1 MGVLGNLLS
10 EKGKF
15 GVGEN
20 WLKNGKG
27 LPYEKVGKKEEKNE
41 KRENLGFGNN
51 TKFNAFV
58 FLIFP
63 QL

>member
-41 KRENLGFGNN
+41 KRE
-51 TKFNAFV
+51 KHC
-58 FLIFP
+58 
-63 QL
+63 

>member
-20 WLKNGKG
+20 WLKNGKN
-27 LPYEKVGKKEEKNE
+27 LSSEKRLRVFGRFLWVVGKRNE
-41 KRENLGFGNN
+41 KDRKN
-51 TKFNAFV
+51 KD
-58 FLIFP
+58 
-63 QL
+63 